1 MKGSQIKIGAVLS
14 YVNLFLTLAI
24 GFFTIPLITNALGMS
39 EYGVYSLTA
48 SLISYMSILDFG
60 MHNVVIRYVA
70 KYNAKKEEKEKENF
84 LAISMIIFI
93 FISIIIAIIGSA
105 IYINIDNIF
114 GNAMQI
120 EEVILCKKIFII
132 LLVNLMITIPGA
144 MFSAIINAYEKFV
157 FSQIAN
163 IIKAIFRLLL
173 ITVLLKLGGKSI
185 ALVMMDLIINVI
197 LIIVQMIYCFKKLN
211 VKIKLW
217 KFDFGFLKIIF
228 IYTFFVFLAS
238 MADQINWKVD
248 GVILG
253 ILSTTSVIAVSS
265 VGTQLINYFRS
276 LASAISGIFLPKAT
290 KMTAL
295 NCGEKELTDLMIK
308 VGRLQFFVIGL
319 TLIGF
324 IILGKGFIKLW
335 VGQDYEDVYIIFLM
349 LAIALVIPSCQSVG
363 INILEARNMHK
374 FRSIVYMCI
383 AVLNIIIT
391 VMLVP
396 KYEAIGA
403 AIGTTF
409 SLIIGNNIIIN
420 FYYAKKI
427 HLEIKRFFKEVFMKA
442 IPNMIMVGFISWII
456 IKTIGLRLSWINLI
470 INACIIIIIYAI
482 IMYRFV
488 LNDEEKNQI
497 VQIKKKILKH

>member
-1 MKGSQIKIGAVLS
+1 
-14 YVNLFLTLAI
+14 
-24 GFFTIPLITNALGMS
+24 
-39 EYGVYSLTA
+39 
-48 SLISYMSILDFG
+48 
-60 MHNVVIRYVA
+60 
-70 KYNAKKEEKEKENF
+70 
-84 LAISMIIFI
+84 
-93 FISIIIAIIGSA
+93 
-105 IYINIDNIF
+105 
-114 GNAMQI
+114 
-120 EEVILCKKIFII
+120 
-132 LLVNLMITIPGA
+132 
-144 MFSAIINAYEKFV
+144 
-157 FSQIAN
+157 
-163 IIKAIFRLLL
+163 
-173 ITVLLKLGGKSI
+173 
-185 ALVMMDLIINVI
+185 
-197 LIIVQMIYCFKKLN
+197 
-211 VKIKLW
+211 
-217 KFDFGFLKIIF
+217 
-228 IYTFFVFLAS
+228 